1 MTYHWHHELRS
12 QRGLPKFSEYPDLTI
27 FASNIVSIMRLLF
40 FLNHFSIFFSQ
51 NFACFTKLIGQIF
64 RHSISSKGSIH
75 SSLRIFLNSVHS
87 NLSNLINSF
96 WAPSKIL
103 LNFLEPYGIF
113 RAWFIKRMILPKSIS
128 KWIHVTTYAI
138 PFNLCRLHG
147 RLRRGA
153 TWKWFQ
159 TAWTTLT
166 RSTIHDTMILFA
178 QINRTLKCALCS
190 LLFRVP
196 TM

>member
-1 MTYHWHHELRS
+1 MKWIVSNFLSPDTKLGDAVAKLKFGVVLPQVYRKRKIMTYHWHHQLRS

-40 FLNHFSIFFSQ
+40 FLNHVSIFFSQ

-75 SSLRIFLNSVHS
+75 SSLRSFLNSVHL

-113 RAWFIKRMILPKSIS
+113 RAWFIKRMIMPKSIS
-128 KWIHVTTYAI
+128 KWIHVTT
-138 PFNLCRLHG
+138 
-147 RLRRGA
+147 
-153 TWKWFQ
+153 
-159 TAWTTLT
+159 
-166 RSTIHDTMILFA
+166 
-178 QINRTLKCALCS
+178 
-190 LLFRVP
+190 
-196 TM
+196 